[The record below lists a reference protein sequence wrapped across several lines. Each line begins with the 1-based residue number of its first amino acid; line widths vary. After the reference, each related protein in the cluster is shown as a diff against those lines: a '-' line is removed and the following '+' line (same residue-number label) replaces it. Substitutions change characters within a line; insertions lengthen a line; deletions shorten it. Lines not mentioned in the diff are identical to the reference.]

1 MLSASSG
8 PTDTTQVSIPST
20 CSGMTFASVTSIGA
34 NGNAGTPTRAERARG
49 GARERGNASRLLSRG
64 GMRRVNLGCLSLRG
78 AVAAQAT
85 LFCHCEARSAEA
97 ISGPGARSLLCA
109 RDDRLKRR
117 LPRAYGARND
127 GTVSERYPRR
137 LFQWQP

>member
-1 MLSASSG
+1 MLSAASG

-20 CSGMTFASVTSIGA
+20 CSGMTFVSVTSIGA

-78 AVAAQAT
+78 AAGAEAAEAT
-85 LFCHCEARSAEA
+85 LFGYWGVRWDEAMLRH
-97 ISGPGARSLLCA
+97 GR
-109 RDDRLKRR
+109 
-117 LPRAYGARND
+117 
-127 GTVSERYPRR
+127 
-137 LFQWQP
+137 Q